1 MSALKQT
8 SFIHNRL
15 LINLVLNM
23 EQIFSKLKYITDGEG
38 FIDITYD
45 LNLYIEKNNFHSGI
59 LNLTSLHTSCSLT
72 INENADQNVLRDLKK
87 YMQSIVPYDSYITLS
102 KDREEI
108 SYKHYQEGSDDM
120 PAHIKTSLTNTSLS
134 LSFQEGK
141 IMLGTWQ
148 AVYLWEHRFDQKER
162 MVNVHIIG
170 EKK

>member
-1 MSALKQT
+1 MK
-8 SFIHNRL
+8 
-15 LINLVLNM
+15 
-23 EQIFSKLKYITDGEG
+23 QIFSKLKFITHGEG

-72 INENADQNVLRDLKK
+72 INENADPNVLRDLKK
-87 YMQSIVPYDSYITLS
+87 YMQSIVPCNSYLTLS

-108 SYKHYQEGSDDM
+108 SYRHNQEGADDM
-120 PAHIKTSLTNTSLS
+120 PAHIKTSLTSTSLS
-134 LSFQEGK
+134 LSFQDGK
-141 IMLGTWQ
+141 IILGTWQ

-162 MVNVHIIG
+162 IINVHIIG

>member
-1 MSALKQT
+1 
-8 SFIHNRL
+8 
-15 LINLVLNM
+15 M
-23 EQIFSKLKYITDGEG
+23 EQIFSKLKFITHGQG
-38 FIDITYD
+38 FIDITYE

-72 INENADQNVLRDLKK
+72 INENADPNVLEDLKK

-108 SYKHYQEGSDDM
+108 FYKHYQEGADDM
-120 PAHIKTSLTNTSLS
+120 PAHIKTSLTNTNLS
-134 LSFQEGK
+134 LSFQDGK

-162 MVNVHIIG
+162 ILNVHIIG
-170 EKK
+170 EKKQNTYNVKKTN